1 MRKFNIILGAADS
14 KVSCNH
20 IVLHLLIY
28 GDVVVD
34 VDVDVDDDVVV
45 DAADP
50 WQTNSFLCRNQP

>member
-28 GDVVVD
+28 GDIVVDVD
-34 VDVDVDDDVVV
+34 VDVDVDDDVV
-45 DAADP
+45 AADP
-50 WQTNSFLCRNQP
+50 WQANSFLCWNQP